1 MSISVI
7 SPVEL
12 AEYFESGK
20 KIDLI
25 DVCTPAEYRGMHVES
40 ACNIPLETLD
50 PASVMQA
57 RNRPTEEPL
66 YVICRTGNRGKQA
79 SEKFLSAGFANVV
92 NVEGGIKACVEA
104 GLPVVQGKK
113 VLSLDRQVRITV
125 GSIVVLGIALG
136 WLVHPAFFG
145 LSAFMGAGLI
155 YAGISDT
162 CALASLLARM
172 PWNRLNYPAN
182 AECPCITS
190 S

>member
-104 GLPVVQGKK
+104 GLPVAIFSIHAIAIGRKM
-113 VLSLDRQVRITV
+113 RPGMPI
-125 GSIVVLGIALG
+125 GSDGYSWRKYHCVSAPVV
-136 WLVHPAFFG
+136 
-145 LSAFMGAGLI
+145 
-155 YAGISDT
+155 
-162 CALASLLARM
+162 
-172 PWNRLNYPAN
+172 
-182 AECPCITS
+182 
-190 S
+190 